1 MKSLRIVT
9 VVFALLATC
18 VLAQEKARATK
29 LSARLHELATAVP
42 ITVAHRGDS
51 RTCPENTVPAFRAA
65 VSAGAAMV
73 ELDFRQTSDGVLVCL
88 HDATVDRT
96 TDGVQKLRR
105 KKIAVDTLTLAQVQ
119 SLDAGA
125 WKHARFAGTRI
136 PTLEAALQ
144 VIQKGSVAMIEHK
157 AGDPEA
163 LVKLLRRMRLVEDV
177 LVQSFDWNF
186 LERVHRLEPKIT
198 TAALGS
204 KPIDR
209 KQLEAV
215 SRTGASMLHW
225 SAKQWTVEQVERAQ
239 KLGYLLV
246 GYTLNS
252 DLEFVGAAGLGLHA
266 ITTDRPTRLRSL
278 TSMGVVERAR

>member
-1 MKSLRIVT
+1 MTTLRIVT
-9 VVFALLATC
+9 VVFALAST
-18 VLAQEKARATK
+18 VALAQENARTTR
-29 LSARLHELATAVP
+29 LSTRLHKLATTVP

-51 RTCPENTVPAFRAA
+51 RNYPENTVSAFRAA
-65 VSAGAAMV
+65 VRAGADMV

-105 KKIAVDTLTLAQVQ
+105 KKIAVGTLTLAQVQ
-119 SLDAGA
+119 SLDAGS
-125 WKHARFAGTRI
+125 WRHARLAGARI
-136 PTLEAALQ
+136 PTLEAALK

-157 AGDPEA
+157 AGNPES

-186 LERVHRLEPKIT
+186 LERLHQLEPKIT

-209 KQLEAV
+209 KRLVAV
-215 SRTGASMLHW
+215 RRTGASMLHW
-225 SAKQWTVEQVERAQ
+225 SAKQWTVDQVEQAQ
-239 KLGYLLV
+239 KLGYLLA

-252 DLEFVGAAGLGLHA
+252 DIEFVGAAGLGLHA
-266 ITTDRPTRLRSL
+266 ITTDRPRRLRLLSSKGL
-278 TSMGVVERAR
+278 VERAR